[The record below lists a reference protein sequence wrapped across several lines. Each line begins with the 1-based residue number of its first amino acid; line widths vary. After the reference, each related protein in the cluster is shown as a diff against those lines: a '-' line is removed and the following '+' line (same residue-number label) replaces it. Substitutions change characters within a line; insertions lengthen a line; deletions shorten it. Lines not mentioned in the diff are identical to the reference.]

1 MPRSGRERDI
11 GIHPQRNEDH
21 DAGKKCTYQNGLES
35 YIENPWFSVKRFGG
49 FGLDGLEHFVR
60 NATLNASSLHFSFVK
75 RHLILGWFYGWCSFL
90 FEKERQSH
98 PNLNS
103 WWFGDVWG
111 MVWGS
116 REIPFRSPART
127 GTRLVRHWT
136 KKTTFFGLRFYPE
149 TMDIFKNIWKIT
161 NDEQKRKTPPTSVNR
176 EPLASILL
184 VTSLNREYLG
194 VVFCECHFILSF
206 IDLSGYRIQSQQQ

>member
-1 MPRSGRERDI
+1 MLERSVHTKTASKVTLK
-11 GIHPQRNEDH
+11 IHDCWWRGSAVSID
-21 DAGKKCTYQNGLES
+21 
-35 YIENPWFSVKRFGG
+35 
-49 FGLDGLEHFVR
+49 GLDGLEHVGR
-60 NATLNASSLHFSFVK
+60 NVTLNESSLHFSFVK
-75 RHLILGWFYGWCSFL
+75 RHLLLGWFYGWRSFL

-103 WWFGDVWG
+103 WCFGDVWG

-161 NDEQKRKTPPTSVNR
+161 NDEQKKKTP
-176 EPLASILL
+176 
-184 VTSLNREYLG
+184 
-194 VVFCECHFILSF
+194 H
-206 IDLSGYRIQSQQQ
+206 

>member
-11 GIHPQRNEDH
+11 GIHSQRNEDH
-21 DAGKKCTYQNGLES
+21 DAGKKRTYQNGLES
-35 YIENPWFSVKRFGG
+35 YIENPWCLGKRFGSFDWWVG
-49 FGLDGLEHFVR
+49 WVR
-60 NATLNASSLHFSFVK
+60 TCGRNVTLNESSLHFSFVK
-75 RHLILGWFYGWCSFL
+75 RHLLLGWFYGWRSFL

-127 GTRLVRHWT
+127 GKRLVRHWT

-161 NDEQKRKTPPTSVNR
+161 KDEQKRKTP
-176 EPLASILL
+176 
-184 VTSLNREYLG
+184 
-194 VVFCECHFILSF
+194 H
-206 IDLSGYRIQSQQQ
+206 